1 MKKIIALITFICFP
15 IFSFANGFFLY
26 EVSPTSIAQGGATLA
41 AGSEPAAVFV
51 NPASITRLNG
61 FNFSLN
67 LNMYLSDSEFTGES
81 SKKTTT
87 ADTGFFPTPSFFATY
102 KAHKWVSAGIGT
114 YAVYGLGISWPE
126 KWEGYHL
133 VKSSE
138 LQSYSIQPSIALGP
152 FYGFSIG
159 AGFDVVLGAV
169 TVQQGIP
176 FGDGVYA
183 KMKLGG
189 QTIGY
194 GNNVGIF
201 YEPTKWIRVG
211 AHYRSQV
218 VMKLDDGK
226 VDFDDV
232 PASFASTMKDQK
244 VKTGLILPQVV
255 GIGVRATPI
264 ENLEIELDVNEI
276 YWSSY
281 KRLTFEFED
290 AALNQVQE
298 KKWEDAP
305 QFRLGAQYKFKKW
318 DFRAGLI
325 YDVSS
330 IPDETLDPMLP
341 DNARID
347 YCIGAGY
354 SFGKFRLDVSYMFV
368 NILERTVSG
377 DKNPFPGTYDAA
389 VNSFALGFTGSL

>member
-1 MKKIIALITFICFP
+1 MKKFMILFVLCVFP
-15 IFSFANGFFLY
+15 VLAFGNGFFLY
-26 EVSPTSIAQGGATLA
+26 EVSPSSIAQGGAMLA

-51 NPASITRLNG
+51 NPASITRLEG

-67 LNMYLSDSEFTGES
+67 LNIYLSDSEFTSENTN
-81 SKKTTT
+81 KKT
-87 ADTGFFPTPSFFATY
+87 AAETGFFPTPSFFATY
-102 KAHKWVSAGIGT
+102 KAHKWVSVGLGT

-126 KWEGYHL
+126 NWEGYHL
-133 VKSSE
+133 VKHSE

-159 AGFDVVLGAV
+159 AGFDVVFGAV
-169 TVQQGIP
+169 NVEQGIP

-183 KMKLGG
+183 KMRLGG
-189 QTIGY
+189 TTVGY

-218 VMKLDDGK
+218 IMKLEDGK

-232 PASFASTMKDQK
+232 PAPFTATMKDQK

-255 GIGVRATPI
+255 GLGVRVTPI
-264 ENLEIELDVNEI
+264 EKLEAELDVNHI

-290 AALNQVQE
+290 TSLNQVQE

-305 QFRLGAQYKFKKW
+305 QIRFGAQYTFNKW
-318 DFRAGLI
+318 DFRIGLI
-325 YDVSS
+325 YDITSV
-330 IPDETLDPMLP
+330 PDETLDPMLP
-341 DNARID
+341 DNNRID

-354 SFGKFRLDVSYMFV
+354 SFGRFRLDASYMFV
-368 NILERTVSG
+368 NILERTVKA
-377 DKNPFPGTYDAA
+377 DKNLFPGTYDAA
-389 VNSFALGFTGSL
+389 VHSFALGFTGSL

>member
-1 MKKIIALITFICFP
+1 MKKIFILLAILLFP
-15 IFSFANGFFLY
+15 AFSSANGFFLY
-26 EVSPTSIAQGGATLA
+26 EVSPASIAQGGATIA
-41 AGSEPAAVFV
+41 SGNEPAAVFV
-51 NPASITRLNG
+51 NAASITRLDG

-81 SKKTTT
+81 SRKTTG

-102 KAHKWVSAGIGT
+102 KAHRWVSVGIGT
-114 YAVYGLGISWPE
+114 YAVYGLGISWPD

-138 LQSYSIQPSIALGP
+138 LQSYSIQPSIAIGP

-176 FGDGVYA
+176 FGDGVFA

-201 YEPTKWIRVG
+201 YEPTKWLRAG

-218 VMKLDDGK
+218 IMKLDDGK

-232 PASFASTMKDQK
+232 PTPFAATMKDQN
-244 VKTGLILPQVV
+244 VRTGLILPQVV
-255 GIGVRATPI
+255 GAGIRATPI
-264 ENLEIELDVNEI
+264 DNLEIELDINEI

-290 AALNQVQE
+290 ASLNQVQE

-305 QFRLGAQYKFKKW
+305 QFRLGANYKYRNW
-318 DFRAGLI
+318 DFRIGLI
-325 YDVSS
+325 YDVTS

-341 DNARID
+341 DNDRID

-354 SFGKFRLDVSYMFV
+354 SFGKFRLDASYMFV
-368 NILERTVSG
+368 NILERTVKG

-389 VNSFALGFTGSL
+389 VNSFAIGFTGSL